1 VKRTVGRYRRSV
13 VKEVDAMLK
22 GGCFCGWIRYETGA
36 TPFDETN
43 CHCSICR
50 RTTGAPFVAW
60 FSVPRSQFRL
70 VCGEP
75 TRFRSTTK
83 GTRSFC
89 PRCGTQVTF
98 EHEDFLDEIDVTTCS
113 LDEPERLPP
122 RGHTHTRVASSVGS
136 NWTISY
142 PNIKKIGKKGDVI
155 ASSLIKRIA
164 SKQVFDRF

>member
-1 VKRTVGRYRRSV
+1 
-13 VKEVDAMLK
+13 MLK
-22 GGCFCGWIRYETGA
+22 GGCFCGWIRYETAA

-50 RTTGAPFVAW
+50 RTTGTPFVAW
-60 FSVPRSQFRL
+60 FSVPRSQFQL

-75 TRFRSTTK
+75 TRFRSTAK

-113 LDEPERLPP
+113 LDEPERMPP
-122 RGHTHTRVASSVGS
+122 RDHTHASSKLS
-136 NWTISY
+136 W
-142 PNIKKIGKKGDVI
+142 IKLADQLPQYKESRQKG
-155 ASSLIKRIA
+155 
-164 SKQVFDRF
+164 